1 MAKSEIE
8 EMKSISAE
16 EKIMLAS
23 ALGVITRNID
33 SVLPTTMRYVLLITF
48 EDDEPL
54 VVHSGTM
61 NKALVVE
68 ELLTAVDRI
77 DRIDA
82 PTRKKEKK

>member
-61 NKALVVE
+61 NKALVIE
-68 ELLTAVDRI
+68 ELLAAVDRI
-77 DRIDA
+77 DA
-82 PTRKKEKK
+82 PARKKEKK